1 MHLGGDAGAE
11 GGALLVEREADLAA
25 LTSSIEAATRGD
37 GSFLVITGAAG
48 IGKSVLAARAATRG
62 LERGLTVRSARGS
75 EIEQD
80 FSFGV
85 VRQLFERVVTTASPD
100 ERARLLSGAAAG
112 AARLFADAPI
122 DPASG
127 GDGGFATLH
136 GIYWLTAGLAADG
149 PLMLVVDDA
158 HWADGPS
165 LRALGFLASRVV
177 DLPVVLVVT
186 VRTHELSDHADLVAA
201 LESHPAGQRL
211 DLRALGPDGVAAIVR
226 AQSAAT
232 DEALCDAF
240 YRSSAGNPFYVR
252 ELIRSLEWRDGPP
265 AAVVVQQTAVTS
277 VGERV
282 MRRVAALGPDAP
294 RIAAA
299 MAVLG
304 PRGRLRDAAAIAEQ
318 DEADAARVARAMSR
332 AEVLGSDD
340 PFEWIHPVVRRS
352 VYDSLAVTDR
362 DVLHAR
368 AADVLAASGAPPDAV
383 AAHLSALR
391 PVGSARVT
399 SALVTA
405 ADDALARDA
414 PEIAVVLLR
423 RAIDEGASEPSRAE
437 LLLKLGQIQVTARDP
452 AAELTLRQALEASDE
467 PRHRALAT
475 LAMMESYVFEG
486 RWDAAAEMS
495 GQVLNDLVGL
505 DQELVLEL
513 QLARALVCMFDPA
526 LVHVFEEERPRLKEL
541 AKGDSWSARALS
553 AALAMMDTCC
563 GRELDQVRELCA
575 HAVGEGALIAE
586 RGAGAYASGN
596 VIGALIAIE
605 AFDPAR
611 AFAERVEVAAKA
623 QGSIAN
629 RFVARG
635 YLGRLTVLQGN
646 LSEGEESMRPLVETA
661 AQNGMALLVV
671 FFLWWMLEVLVER
684 PSMDDLVGL
693 VESIELPPPSKTP
706 PVAPGCSGCADIS
719 GRCGASG
726 SWRKRTFGGRP
737 TSSRGSGSGPR
748 TSRSVPPWRSC
759 SDLRTSMKRINSLP
773 RSWTRLVNPGCRVR
787 SGSPCAPRGC
797 YSEET
802 TASSVCGS
810 RCASSRRAPCATSMP
825 ALS

>member
-1 MHLGGDAGAE
+1 
-11 GGALLVEREADLAA
+11 
-25 LTSSIEAATRGD
+25 
-37 GSFLVITGAAG
+37 
-48 IGKSVLAARAATRG
+48 
-62 LERGLTVRSARGS
+62 
-75 EIEQD
+75 
-80 FSFGV
+80 
-85 VRQLFERVVTTASPD
+85 
-100 ERARLLSGAAAG
+100 
-112 AARLFADAPI
+112 
-122 DPASG
+122 
-127 GDGGFATLH
+127 
-136 GIYWLTAGLAADG
+136 
-149 PLMLVVDDA
+149 
-158 HWADGPS
+158 
-165 LRALGFLASRVV
+165 
-177 DLPVVLVVT
+177 
-186 VRTHELSDHADLVAA
+186 
-201 LESHPAGQRL
+201 
-211 DLRALGPDGVAAIVR
+211 
-226 AQSAAT
+226 
-232 DEALCDAF
+232 
-240 YRSSAGNPFYVR
+240 
-252 ELIRSLEWRDGPP
+252 
-265 AAVVVQQTAVTS
+265 
-277 VGERV
+277 
-282 MRRVAALGPDAP
+282 
-294 RIAAA
+294 

-318 DEADAARVARAMSR
+318 DEAGTARVAHAMSR
-332 AEVLGSDD
+332 AEEFSAVTTPSR
-340 PFEWIHPVVRRS
+340 WIHPVVRRS

-423 RAIDEGASEPSRAE
+423 RAIDEGASEPRRAE

-452 AAELTLRQALEASDE
+452 AAELTLRQALEASYE

-586 RGAGAYASGN
+586 RGAGAYASGT
-596 VIGALIAIE
+596 VMGPIIAFA
-605 AFDPAR
+605 AFDPGR
-611 AFAERVEVAAKA
+611 AYAEGVDVAAKA

-629 RFVARG
+629 RFVAGG

-693 VESIELPPPSKTP
+693 VESIELPPTFEDAAGGAWVFRVRGHLRAMRGERELAEEDLRRAADIFERLGFGPTHIPVRSALALVLGPEDVDEAHQLVAQELDAARQSGLSRPIGIALRAQGLLLGGDDGIERLRESVRVLEKGPLRYEHARSLVELGSLLRRMGRRSDSREPLSTGLELAAMRRRAACGSGRDELLASRRVRARRCIRDSRRSP
-706 PVAPGCSGCADIS
+706 PVNAASSSTGGTGKDKPRDRPRALREREDDRDAPVECIPHARAGRPRCSSSSARARRQGGSVRQLLKVPCDGTVSRSGGQPVRRARAPG
-719 GRCGASG
+719 
-726 SWRKRTFGGRP
+726 
-737 TSSRGSGSGPR
+737 
-748 TSRSVPPWRSC
+748 
-759 SDLRTSMKRINSLP
+759 
-773 RSWTRLVNPGCRVR
+773 
-787 SGSPCAPRGC
+787 
-797 YSEET
+797 
-802 TASSVCGS
+802 
-810 RCASSRRAPCATSMP
+810 
-825 ALS
+825 